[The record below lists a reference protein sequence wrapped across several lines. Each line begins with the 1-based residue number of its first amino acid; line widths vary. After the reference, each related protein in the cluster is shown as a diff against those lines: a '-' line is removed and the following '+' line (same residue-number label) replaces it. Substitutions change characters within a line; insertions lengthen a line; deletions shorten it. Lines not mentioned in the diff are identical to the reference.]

1 MGEEG
6 LGERCGGGTRR
17 EARDKGL
24 GERCGGGT
32 RREVGRKIHSLYR
45 HGTV

>member
-17 EARDKGL
+17 EAREEGL
-24 GERCGGGT
+24 GQRWG
-32 RREVGRKIHSLYR
+32 RRD
-45 HGTV
+45 